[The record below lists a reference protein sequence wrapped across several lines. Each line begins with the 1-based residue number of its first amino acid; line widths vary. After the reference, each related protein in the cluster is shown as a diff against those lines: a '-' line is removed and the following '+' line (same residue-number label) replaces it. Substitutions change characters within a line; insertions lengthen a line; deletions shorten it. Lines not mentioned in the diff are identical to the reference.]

1 MKYFRALIAAAS
13 ISIFHGIAQAQ
24 PAAIQQLQNMQQQQL
39 QLQPELRPGT
49 NAPELYTGE
58 NEDIG
63 PQRIL
68 RVGNQGKAPHRNYL
82 DLNFD
87 TQIFYTDN
95 ATFAGGAENR
105 ISSWAF
111 VNTAQVAFAP
121 DPYDIGPGKFAP
133 AIGFA
138 SQWYNY
144 TDSRVERLD
153 FDAQTSF
160 INLRYLLGYWQFSL
174 GANYTR
180 LASQNTYTE
189 TYNEWLPNLSVQRVL
204 PIKDNMAFVLGDA
217 IDYHFTHVPTFTAT
231 RNDINDHFDNTIY
244 LTFNWQATSH
254 LVVQPFYRFQY
265 SYYQFDTLAAFK
277 RNDYL
282 SSTGIALLYNF
293 NQHVS
298 LRTYFNYS
306 TKTTDDSVLSSYDEL
321 NGGIGGMLDIR
332 F

>member
-1 MKYFRALIAAAS
+1 
-13 ISIFHGIAQAQ
+13 
-24 PAAIQQLQNMQQQQL
+24 MQQQQL
-39 QLQPELRPGT
+39 QLQSPELRPGT
-49 NAPELYTGE
+49 NAPELYMGE

-68 RVGNQGKAPHRNYL
+68 RVGNQGKTSRRNYL

-95 ATFAGGAENR
+95 ATFARAHDR
-105 ISSWAF
+105 IASAVF
-111 VNTAQVAFAP
+111 VNTAQGAIAP

-144 TDSRVERLD
+144 GDDEVSPLD
-153 FDAQTSF
+153 FDAQTAF

-180 LASQNTYTE
+180 LASQSTYTE

-204 PIKDNMAFVLGDA
+204 PINDNMAFVVGDA
-217 IDYHFTHVPTFTAT
+217 IDYHFTSVPSFTAT
-231 RNDINDHFDNTIY
+231 RNDINDHFDNTVY
-244 LTFNWQATSH
+244 FTFNWQATSH

-282 SSTGIALLYNF
+282 SATGIALIYNF
-293 NQHVS
+293 NQKIS
-298 LRTYFNYS
+298 LRTFFNYS
-306 TKTTDDSVLSSYDEL
+306 TKTTDDRNTPDYDEL